1 MRAAFRGT
9 PYDIGHDML
18 ANDIARRLLDES
30 LDISITGAHTVP
42 ECVAMRIANVVRG
55 ISTDAILQWA
65 DESDLES
72 AIAKL
77 RLAFLCL
84 VATIRGEEVRA

>member
-1 MRAAFRGT
+1 
-9 PYDIGHDML
+9 
-18 ANDIARRLLDES
+18 
-30 LDISITGAHTVP
+30 
-42 ECVAMRIANVVRG
+42 MRIANVVRG